1 MSAVDI
7 DYLRGWIGREQV
19 REQLLAPF
27 PAQALSATLNRNQA
41 PNLGDALPA
50 TWQWLYFNDQALQ
63 QELGADGHARTGS
76 FLPPVP
82 LPRRMWAAGA
92 FSYLH
97 PLRLGSLAT
106 RVSKVASVELKQGST
121 GPLVFVTVE
130 HQVHQD
136 SNVCLSEQQHL
147 VYRDMP
153 LGSGASPTSEPA
165 FLVADQQ
172 QVFQSD
178 PVLLFRYS
186 ALTFNAHR
194 IHYDRDYAT
203 GAEHYPAL
211 VVHGPL
217 LATLLAEQVALL
229 HPAESISH
237 FTFRALRPVFDNDR
251 LRLCSKRE
259 GERVQLWVLNPH
271 GDVTMTA
278 MASMEAGL

>member
-7 DYLRGWIGREQV
+7 DYLRGWIGSEQV

-63 QELGADGHARTGS
+63 QELGADGHAKTGS

-97 PLRLGSLAT
+97 PLRLGSVAT

-136 SNVCLSEQQHL
+136 SNVCLSEQQNL
-147 VYRDMP
+147 VYLDMP
-153 LGSGASPTSEPA
+153 LGPGASTPSEPA
-165 FLVADQQ
+165 LLVADQQ
-172 QVFQSD
+172 QVFQPD

-203 GAEHYPAL
+203 GHEHYPAL

-217 LATLLAEQVALL
+217 LATLLAEQVAVL
-229 HPAESISH
+229 HPGERVSH

-259 GERVQLWVLNPH
+259 GERVQLWVLNPD

-278 MASMEAGL
+278 TASMEAGL